1 MKINGIKALDYQCQG
16 DSLTLVLSETDFETV
31 SNLNTALVEV
41 RTDDGDLVEA
51 HGGYALRAITYDKDK
66 QTYTVACTTAADDTT
81 AQAISQLTTMVEELK
96 ENGRQCGGKEENHRR
111 PVQENHRRGIQQ
123 VIITGNFT
131 LDRAEARKGQ
141 HYVSQQHLHQE
152 LCNHQEVRRRYWRA
166 VG

>member
-16 DSLTLVLSETDFETV
+16 DSLTLVLSETTFDAV

-81 AQAISQLTTMVEELK
+81 AQAISQLVSKVGNAVVKKKIIAEQYK
-96 ENGRQCGGKEENHRR
+96 K
-111 PVQENHRRGIQQ
+111 
-123 VIITGNFT
+123 ITGDDYN
-131 LDRAEARKGQ
+131 K
-141 HYVSQQHLHQE
+141 
-152 LCNHQEVRRRYWRA
+152 
-166 VG
+166 

>member
-16 DSLTLVLSETDFETV
+16 DSLTLTLTETTFDAV

-66 QTYTVACTTAADDTT
+66 QTYTVVCTTAADDTT

-96 ENGRQCGGKEENHRR
+96 VSNEALAS
-111 PVQENHRRGIQQ
+111 Q
-123 VIITGNFT
+123 VDYISMMTDT
-131 LDRAEARKGQ
+131 
-141 HYVSQQHLHQE
+141 
-152 LCNHQEVRRRYWRA
+152 EVA
-166 VG
+166 

>member
-66 QTYTVACTTAADDTT
+66 QTYTVVCTTAADDTT
-81 AQAISQLTTMVEELK
+81 AQAISHLAAQVEELTTS
-96 ENGRQCGGKEENHRR
+96 NTALAA
-111 PVQENHRRGIQQ
+111 Q
-123 VIITGNFT
+123 VDYISMMTDT
-131 LDRAEARKGQ
+131 
-141 HYVSQQHLHQE
+141 
-152 LCNHQEVRRRYWRA
+152 EVA
-166 VG
+166 

>member
-31 SNLNTALVEV
+31 SNLNTALIEV

-66 QTYTVACTTAADDTT
+66 QTYTAICITAADDTT

-96 ENGRQCGGKEENHRR
+96 VSNEALAS
-111 PVQENHRRGIQQ
+111 Q
-123 VIITGNFT
+123 V
-131 LDRAEARKGQ
+131 D
-141 HYVSQQHLHQE
+141 YVAMMTDTDME
-152 LCNHQEVRRRYWRA
+152 GE
-166 VG
+166 

>member
-1 MKINGIKALDYQCQG
+1 MKINEIKALDYQCQG
-16 DSLTLVLSETDFETV
+16 DSLTLVLTETDFEAV

-96 ENGRQCGGKEENHRR
+96 VSNEALASQVDYVAMMTDVASSSRR
-111 PVQENHRRGIQQ
+111 
-123 VIITGNFT
+123 
-131 LDRAEARKGQ
+131 LLSLLA
-141 HYVSQQHLHQE
+141 
-152 LCNHQEVRRRYWRA
+152 
-166 VG
+166 

>member
-16 DSLTLVLSETDFETV
+16 DSLTLTLTETTFDAV

-96 ENGRQCGGKEENHRR
+96 VSNEALAS
-111 PVQENHRRGIQQ
+111 Q
-123 VIITGNFT
+123 V
-131 LDRAEARKGQ
+131 D
-141 HYVSQQHLHQE
+141 YVAMMTDTDMEGEYYDE
-152 LCNHQEVRRRYWRA
+152 LV
-166 VG
+166 